1 MDNTASSNGPGKLGQ
16 VEIRVAHTPA
26 DSAAIADLFDK
37 VWDVKSM
44 VSPEIMT
51 ASLHNGGYGSVV
63 YIRVDEVDYLRV
75 DKVDDADEHRVVVGA
90 AFALVGKALP
100 GCNGPNLHSHAAGVL
115 PEFAGMGIGE
125 LIKRHQW
132 HWAKENGF
140 ESITWT
146 FDPLVRRN
154 AHFNLMK
161 LGARVLGYHQNFYG
175 ELDDGINAGEQSDR
189 VLVRWDVAGVVAPIG
204 RKFIEPT
211 PNSIVIETPADI
223 EQLRK
228 TDRVQSDQWRAR
240 QRAGFESAQLNGLH
254 VVGMSSDFSYVLDE
268 RDETS
273 ETDGAQ

>member
-1 MDNTASSNGPGKLGQ
+1 MDNNSSSNGPGRLGQ
-16 VEIRVAHTPA
+16 VEIQVAHTPA

-63 YIRVDEVDYLRV
+63 YIRIDGADG
-75 DKVDDADEHRVVVGA
+75 ADERRVVVGA

-100 GCNGPNLHSHAAGVL
+100 GMSGPNLHSHAAGVL
-115 PEFAGMGIGE
+115 PEFVGMGIGE
-125 LIKRHQW
+125 MIKRHQW

-140 ESITWT
+140 ETITWT

-154 AHFNLMK
+154 AHFNLVK

-189 VLVRWDVAGVVAPIG
+189 VLVRWDVAGVVAPIC

-240 QRAGFESAQLNGLH
+240 QRAEFESAQLNGLH

-273 ETDGAQ
+273 ETDGAL

>member
-1 MDNTASSNGPGKLGQ
+1 MDKNASPNDPRKLGQ
-16 VEIRVAHTPA
+16 VEIVTAHAPA
-26 DSAAIADLFDK
+26 DSALIADLFDK
-37 VWDVKSM
+37 VWDVKAM

-51 ASLHNGGYGSVV
+51 ASLHNGGHGSVV
-63 YIRVDEVDYLRV
+63 YIGMGKERI
-75 DKVDDADEHRVVVGA
+75 AVGA

-115 PEFAGMGIGE
+115 PGFVGKGIGE
-125 LIKRHQW
+125 MIKRHQW

-140 ESITWT
+140 ETITWT

-154 AHFNLMK
+154 AHFNLVK

-189 VLVRWDVAGVVAPIG
+189 VLVRWDVAGVDVPLG
-204 RKFIEPT
+204 RSFINPT
-211 PNSIVIETPADI
+211 PNSMVIETPADI

-240 QRAGFESAQLNGLH
+240 QREAFESAQLAGLH
-254 VVGMSSDFSYVLDE
+254 VIGLTSDFSYVLDK
-268 RDETS
+268 RVKIN
-273 ETDGAQ
+273 GAL